1 MSDYVIG
8 IRMHTNI
15 LIVDFQD
22 AELATNSLYN
32 DIVIVARYKNLIMTM

>member
-32 DIVIVARYKNLIMTM
+32 VIVARYKNLIMTM